1 MKISELSKS
10 KSNNYHLNLDANLPK
25 LGNDCESV
33 ESELKS
39 LQEQITSLE
48 NRSDSRDLS
57 KVASRRRDSIDSFL
71 RSVDKTEKEIKK
83 LEGRISKSPVK
94 KNLNINPQLLGD
106 LKSRLIIERQSNYS
120 MKMDNEKLKKKMI
133 FKVNLAEELTLLQED
148 YQTLIDSYKR
158 SENIRKKQKKLIVN
172 LKNKLFAK
180 NQHSKK
186 GMKVK

>member
-10 KSNNYHLNLDANLPK
+10 KSNNFHLNLDANLPK

-48 NRSDSRDLS
+48 NRSDSRDIS
-57 KVASRRRDSIDSFL
+57 KVASRRSDSIDSFL